1 MENAKTAYRERIYK
15 LMEGAGEN
23 QDSLATAIGAT
34 RDKVNN
40 WINGRSRLDIENLIL
55 LSEHYKVPVDYILGL
70 PGAVATED
78 MDMQKFGK
86 YTGLSL
92 EAIEQLMV
100 THCLYREG
108 DTGPKGEY
116 SGALSLFLE
125 RYGDLFAIYLA
136 DFQKM
141 SGEAAALVDSESS
154 EGIEDF
160 LNRFEMYSF
169 RFSKFCTKLI
179 DNLYGI
185 DPLIEQLEKRQWK
198 KFEEGME

>member
-1 MENAKTAYRERIYK
+1 MESVKTAYSKRIYD
-15 LMEGAGEN
+15 LMEAAGEN
-23 QDSLATAIGAT
+23 QETLAAAIGAT

-40 WINGRSRLDIENLIL
+40 WINGRSRLDIENLLL

-78 MDMQKFGK
+78 VDLQKFCK

-92 EAIEQLMV
+92 EAVDRLMV
-100 THCLYREG
+100 TNCLYRQGENES
-108 DTGPKGEY
+108 KGEY

-125 RYGDLFAIYLA
+125 QYGDLFSIYLA
-136 DFQKM
+136 DFRQM
-141 SGEAAALVDSESS
+141 TEEAAALVESESS
-154 EGIEDF
+154 EGVEDF
-160 LNRFEMYSF
+160 LNRFEIYSF

-179 DNLYGI
+179 DNLYGV
-185 DPLIEQLEKRQWK
+185 DPLIEQLEKKQWV